1 MENITTLAFA
11 AYAFLFLASCAFNF
25 YMVPIIALGAV
36 VDYIK
41 RRVIKVSYKPVLY
54 CYSFILLGGVILN
67 YFSDSGIVG
76 VLTFLLVNTLFIYM
90 YIFLNAV
97 NKKKHLNFIINSFAA
112 GGVTLS
118 LICLLQFYKFFAG
131 NYYELEKI
139 IGFRPPGLVEYF
151 FAGLYLIYTGFF
163 LFSKLLNGEY
173 LKKGSREKIYF
184 SVILI
189 SFIIN
194 YEAIILNQ
202 SRAAIYTFIFICA
215 VMSFYRFNWRK
226 VLLSFLLIFG
236 VYFSNPK
243 SIRGFSEHLTVKI
256 EDNNPRQKSDNMR
269 RMVYRGAWEIYKKN
283 PITGIGNAHHV
294 SAYWMQSYMRK
305 LAQDKNEIVNLVD
318 EREFQVMSEAHSM
331 YFNLL
336 MKNGILILAFL
347 IQFFIIIPSLFIKVL
362 KKAEDSEDRANI
374 IGVGAGIAGFLITG
388 ITWYLWNYLVEIQE
402 VFQFL
407 TFILL
412 FYYQK
417 LVVEEKSSSEINSLE
432 PVESEPLQPK

>member
-1 MENITTLAFA
+1 MENITTVAFA
-11 AYAFLFLASCAFNF
+11 VYAFLFLASCAFNF
-25 YMVPIIALGAV
+25 YMIPIIALGSV
-36 VDYIK
+36 VNYIK
-41 RRVIKVSYKPVLY
+41 SRVIKVSYKPVLY
-54 CYSFILLGGVILN
+54 CYSFILLGGVVLN

-97 NKKKHLNFIINSFAA
+97 NKKRHLNFIINSFIG

-131 NYYELEKI
+131 NYYNLEKI

-163 LFSKLLNGEY
+163 LFSKLFNGEH
-173 LKKGSREKIYF
+173 LNRGKKGKVCFYI
-184 SVILI
+184 ILV
-189 SFIIN
+189 SFILN

-202 SRAAIYTFIFICA
+202 SRAAIYTFIFICM
-215 VMSFYRFNWRK
+215 VMSFYRFNWWK
-226 VLLSFLLIFG
+226 ILLSFLLIFG
-236 VYFSNPK
+236 VYFSNPR
-243 SIRGFSEHLTVKI
+243 SIRGFSEHITVKI

-269 RMVYRGAWEIYKKN
+269 RLVYRGAWEIYKKN

-294 SAYWMQSYMRK
+294 SAYWMQSYMKK

-318 EREFQVMSEAHSM
+318 ETEFKIMSEAHSM

-347 IQFFIIIPSLFIKVL
+347 TQFFIIIPILFFKVL
-362 KKAEDSEDRANI
+362 KKAKESEDRANI
-374 IGVGAGIAGFLITG
+374 IGAGAGIAGFLITG

-417 LVVEEKSSSEINSLE
+417 LVIEERATEENGNRADVENGDEISL
-432 PVESEPLQPK
+432 